1 MKNEK
6 WKIKKV
12 LNTHNVTLSSNYL
25 ILNSNYLI
33 LNNYET
39 LG

>member
-1 MKNEK
+1 MKNVK
-6 WKIKKV
+6 RKIKEV
-12 LNTHNVTLSSNYL
+12 LNTHNLILSSDYL